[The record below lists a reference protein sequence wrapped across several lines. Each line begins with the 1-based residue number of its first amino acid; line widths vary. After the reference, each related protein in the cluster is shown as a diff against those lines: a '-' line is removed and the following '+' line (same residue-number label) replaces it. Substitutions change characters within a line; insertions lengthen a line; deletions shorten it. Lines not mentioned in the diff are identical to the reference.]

1 MQIRDRVRELRRVP
15 ADKEWHDAFEKA
27 GHTSA
32 VDEWRPITFVLPTCG
47 PLLAARGSRWA
58 TLAQMPRETACL
70 PGRVQARGARNV
82 CA

>member
-1 MQIRDRVRELRRVP
+1 MP
-15 ADKEWHDAFEKA
+15 ADKEWHDAFENA

-32 VDEWRPITFVLPTCG
+32 VDELRQITFVLAACG

-58 TLAQMPRETACL
+58 TLAQMPRETAGL
-70 PGRVQARGARNV
+70 RGRVQARSARNV